1 MHIDVP
7 KIEVEEQIAAGS
19 LRLGA
24 TTLSIATVMTVIGV
38 FTFGFG
44 LMQLDRGRVWG
55 SYLSSLLIFTGLS
68 CGGIIIS
75 AIFQVVKAKWSM
87 SARRLTEAGVVFL
100 PIAYI
105 LILATWFGRFELYP
119 WASAPRP
126 GTESWMQPIFVYFR
140 FGGLLLILFSFL
152 GRFVWLSLK
161 CDRLMREGAWERLK
175 HIQNYRSFIAPI
187 VIITYGLIYSLF
199 AFEMVMSMDKIWMS
213 NLFGAFYVVGN
224 IYISWAFLILL
235 LTYFCTNDQKFSHL
249 ISKQIFWDVGKLTFG
264 FCMIWGYFFLSQFLP
279 QWYGNLPEETQW
291 LILRTRE
298 EPWKSFGYLVFGCS
312 FVVPFILLL
321 SREIKKVPYVLS
333 IVALVIIFGVWCEK
347 LITILPYYSPKY
359 VNFGFFDI
367 GIFLGF
373 LGIYLLCVHVFLSRV
388 PRVAY
393 GSMPL

>member
-1 MHIDVP
+1 
-7 KIEVEEQIAAGS
+7 
-19 LRLGA
+19 
-24 TTLSIATVMTVIGV
+24 
-38 FTFGFG
+38 
-44 LMQLDRGRVWG
+44 
-55 SYLSSLLIFTGLS
+55 
-68 CGGIIIS
+68 
-75 AIFQVVKAKWSM
+75 
-87 SARRLTEAGVVFL
+87 
-100 PIAYI
+100 
-105 LILATWFGRFELYP
+105 
-119 WASAPRP
+119 
-126 GTESWMQPIFVYFR
+126 
-140 FGGLLLILFSFL
+140 
-152 GRFVWLSLK
+152 
-161 CDRLMREGAWERLK
+161 
-175 HIQNYRSFIAPI
+175 
-187 VIITYGLIYSLF
+187 
-199 AFEMVMSMDKIWMS
+199 MVMSMDKIWMS